1 MLNLKKIREYRKSHT
16 STSPGRI
23 VFVYQITGKTEEI
36 ALLAE
41 DASHG
46 QKLFTDE
53 SGVVTYRSSQ
63 ILAKSF
69 QFDFSAKG
77 RPFIVGASDADAK
90 TQAIRNKITLIR
102 KTNPEDAVE
111 LEKLLIKDIFDGIVN
126 NIGTSVRSSA
136 VMPTKEVTAEEVAV
150 EAETTIDDTIEN
162 PAPAPKAKAKTIK

>member
-136 VMPTKEVTAEEVAV
+136 VMPTKEEVAV